1 MKNNHDIYFNIG
13 ETTTSFVRKQGG
25 RVDET
30 NLNIGWKQLADQ
42 FYSAFPPT
50 YDEVD
55 RAINFT
61 EEVLAELEDAF
72 KEELILRSND
82 PQVKSIAEL
91 AFNTS
96 KMGTGETLV
105 PQIELEHV
113 FDRFA
118 AIVKGLPASQDVIP
132 DDLGFAAYLLIIR
145 EIMHHLDFKAVVS
158 GSVKR

>member
-1 MKNNHDIYFNIG
+1 MKSNHNIYFNIG
-13 ETTTSFVRKQGG
+13 ETTTSLVRKQGG

-30 NLNIGWKQLADQ
+30 SLNIGWKQLADQ

-50 YDEVD
+50 YNEVD

-61 EEVLAELEDAF
+61 EEVLAEVEDAF

-82 PQVKSIAEL
+82 PQVKAIADL

-96 KMGTGETLV
+96 KTETGETLV
-105 PQIELEHV
+105 PQIELENV

-118 AIVKGLPASQDVIP
+118 AIVKGLPASQDIIP

-145 EIMHHLDFKAVVS
+145 EIMHHLDFKNIAVAGIS
-158 GSVKR
+158 R